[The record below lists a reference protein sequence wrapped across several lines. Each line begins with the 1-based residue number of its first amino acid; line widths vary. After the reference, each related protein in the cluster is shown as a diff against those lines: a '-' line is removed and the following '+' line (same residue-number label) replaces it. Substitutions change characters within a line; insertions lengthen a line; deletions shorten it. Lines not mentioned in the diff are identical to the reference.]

1 MADSSEKKEEG
12 GDKLPVSFK
21 LCLKETIAKDP
32 NREENERILNA
43 TKATDIAYIKHL
55 YGLAANGFPIDVKM
69 PGIDEF
75 HYTCIT
81 QDD

>member
-21 LCLKETIAKDP
+21 FMPKETIAKDP
-32 NREENERILNA
+32 GREENERILNA

-69 PGIDEF
+69 PGCQTTKAKIRKS
-75 HYTCIT
+75 
-81 QDD
+81 